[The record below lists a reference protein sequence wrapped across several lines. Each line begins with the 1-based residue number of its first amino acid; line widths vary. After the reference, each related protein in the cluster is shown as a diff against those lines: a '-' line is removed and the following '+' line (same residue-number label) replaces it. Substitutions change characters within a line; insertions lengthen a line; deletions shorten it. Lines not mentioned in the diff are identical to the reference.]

1 MVLPA
6 TSGGTVSGTSHSFR
20 SGFGAPSWL
29 SPRLAALMRFGCV
42 GLAGLTADLMCFSA
56 LHAHDVS
63 PLTARVISLAFAT
76 LVTWRLNRA
85 VTYAASGR
93 EQSGEAFRY
102 LCVTG
107 LAQGFSYLV
116 FAILIHAFPCLMPQ
130 LALMAGAAS
139 AALLSFEGHR
149 IFSFARRNS

>member
-1 MVLPA
+1 MP
-6 TSGGTVSGTSHSFR
+6 
-20 SGFGAPSWL
+20 PK
-29 SPRLAALMRFGCV
+29 LAALMRFGCV
-42 GLAGLTADLMCFSA
+42 GVAGLAADLACFTA
-56 LHAHDVS
+56 LHAHGLS
-63 PLTARVISLAFAT
+63 PLVARMFSLGFAT

-85 VTYAASGR
+85 ITYAESGR
-93 EQSGEAFRY
+93 QQSGEALRY

-116 FAILIHAFPCLMPQ
+116 FALLISCLPALMPQ
-130 LALMAGAAS
+130 LALMVGAAS

>member
-1 MVLPA
+1 MVAPA
-6 TSGGTVSGTSHSFR
+6 TPEARVSDTSHAYR

-29 SPRLAALMRFGCV
+29 PPRFAALFRFGCV
-42 GLAGLTADLMCFSA
+42 GMAGLTADLTLFTA
-56 LHAHDVS
+56 LHAHGVS
-63 PLTARVISLAFAT
+63 ELTARVFSLSFAT
-76 LVTWRLNRA
+76 LVTWRPNRA
-85 VTYAASGR
+85 VTYADSGR
-93 EQSGEAFRY
+93 EQSGEGFRY

-107 LAQGFSYLV
+107 LAQGLSFLI
-116 FAILIHAFPCLMPQ
+116 FALLIRGFPALMPQ

>member
-1 MVLPA
+1 MSD
-6 TSGGTVSGTSHSFR
+6 TSNAYKSGY
-20 SGFGAPSWL
+20 GAPSWL
-29 SPRLAALMRFGCV
+29 PPKFAALMRFGCV
-42 GLAGLTADLMCFSA
+42 GLAGLTADLACFTA

-63 PLTARVISLAFAT
+63 PLVARVFSLAFAT

-85 VTYAASGR
+85 VTYADSGR
-93 EQSGEAFRY
+93 QQSGEAFRY

-116 FAILIHAFPCLMPQ
+116 FAVLIHAFPALMPQ